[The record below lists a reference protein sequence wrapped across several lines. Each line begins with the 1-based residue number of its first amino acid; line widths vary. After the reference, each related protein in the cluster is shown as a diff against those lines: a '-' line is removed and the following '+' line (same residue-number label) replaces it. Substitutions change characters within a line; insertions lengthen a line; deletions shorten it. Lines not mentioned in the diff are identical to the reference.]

1 MVPALSIKVSRVS
14 MYSGFRHV
22 NSSFA
27 YGAFTLSGRLS
38 QNLSARFVESIMR
51 SEPRDARIP
60 VWPLSISLAATLEI
74 EFSFSSSGYLDV
86 SVHRVPFHTLWIGVW
101 IHEVFSCGF
110 PHSDICG
117 SMDIC
122 SSPQLFAAY
131 HVFHRLLVPRHP
143 PCALFCLTFISFSIC
158 VLFRCIALHLFFEFL
173 LVFLGCLD
181 CFLFVTIFSYLSCMK
196 FSRYILSF

>member
-1 MVPALSIKVSRVS
+1 MVPAHSIKVSRVS

-27 YGAFTLSGRLS
+27 YGAFTLFGRLS
-38 QNLSARFVESIMR
+38 QNLSARFVKSLVR
-51 SEPRDARIP
+51 SEPRSARTP

-74 EFSFSSSGYLDV
+74 DFSFSSSGYLDV

-101 IHEVFSCGF
+101 IHEVCSCRF
-110 PHSDICG
+110 PHSEICG

-131 HVFHRLLVPRHP
+131 HVFLRLLVPRHP
-143 PCALFCLTFISFSIC
+143 PCALISLTIFL
-158 VLFRCIALHLFFEFL
+158 VCIALHTWL
-173 LVFLGCLD
+173 
-181 CFLFVTIFSYLSCMK
+181 
-196 FSRYILSF
+196 